1 MAAAFLCVLLGCD
14 DLGRTFDGSA
24 DLADAR
30 QQRVRVVAGHAQLAR
45 LKHQR
50 AVMHAVQT
58 ANLVLHFGRAVRT
71 AEVLQRINALPTAF
85 VGLMGCM
92 IGVFCVRV
100 VMMVMAAGAA
110 FAVVMVMFVSVVMA
124 TGVVFTV
131 VVMVL
136 VGVVM
141 AAGAAFAVVMMVF
154 MGVVVRVLR
163 LFVGDSLYLV
173 WLGRHGVS
181 LLQYMNTC
189 SYVHVFI
196 LGRADIFV
204 KLDSTKRCTKEKAV
218 F

>member
-1 MAAAFLCVLLGCD
+1 MLMRL
-14 DLGRTFDGSA
+14 
-24 DLADAR
+24 
-30 QQRVRVVAGHAQLAR
+30 VV
-45 LKHQR
+45 
-50 AVMHAVQT
+50 
-58 ANLVLHFGRAVRT
+58 
-71 AEVLQRINALPTAF
+71 
-85 VGLMGCM
+85 
-92 IGVFCVRV
+92 
-100 VMMVMAAGAA
+100 AAGAA
-110 FAVVMVMFVSVVMA
+110 FAI
-124 TGVVFTV
+124 V
-131 VVMVL
+131 VVVL

-154 MGVVVRVLR
+154 MGVVVRVFR

-204 KLDSTKRCTKEKAV
+204 KPDSTKRCTKEKAV